1 MTRQG
6 PRQGSGG
13 KQTTK
18 CKQRNTWREKNCEQ
32 RLGHCRASHVHRGE
46 IHYNNR
52 IEWNRIPF
60 LSPYEY
66 TEIRIAFAEYVCNR
80 NNRILYNIL

>member
-1 MTRQG
+1 MENKQQNANKETRG
-6 PRQGSGG
+6 E
-13 KQTTK
+13 K
-18 CKQRNTWREKNCEQ
+18 KNCEQ